1 MVDVSGIMR
10 RQEEMEAQ
18 RGNWESMWENVARLV
33 LPRSDDFRNK
43 HSPGTQRNQRQ
54 YDAFPMAAL
63 DKFAAAIEAG
73 LMPRTATWHTLT
85 TGDDDLDE
93 SHSVKVYLEDLNQ
106 LLWDTRYS
114 PRGNFASQAHEK
126 RLSLG
131 AFGTGCMLV
140 EPRKNGGIQYKTIH
154 LSEIYISENWSG
166 VIDTVHRKFMLSAKQ
181 AVELFGKETPE
192 KIRKRFE
199 AGHIHEKFEFLH
211 AVMPREDYEKG
222 MLDKAGM
229 PFVGYYIFTDGKQVV
244 QEDGYHEQPY
254 IVSRY
259 SLSTRETYGRSPA
272 IQLLPD
278 ISMLQE
284 MRRTTIEAANMAVD
298 PPVLL
303 PSDDISEFDLT
314 PGSRNYGA
322 VDEQGNRLAHPWNA
336 GVDVGL
342 GLEMIADTRNQID
355 DGFMGIYF
363 RVLLENPNM
372 TATQAML
379 IAQQQGQMT
388 APVIG
393 RLQTEWLG
401 PMIRRESGIL
411 FRQGLHPEM
420 PPELAEY
427 LQQKRES
434 LAIEYV
440 SPMTRAAR
448 SEEAVSIL
456 RTFETLAPLAQ
467 IDPSVYAGFDMKETA
482 RIVAEVNGVPARAMK
497 DPEVMAQEE
506 EAAEAQAMMGNVLD
520 AAPVAAQTAKTL
532 AEAQAIS
539 QNVPAPIGGA

>member
-1 MVDVSGIMR
+1 MVDVSGILR

-18 RGNWESMWENVARLV
+18 RGNWESMWENVARMV
-33 LPRSDDFRNK
+33 LPRSDDFRSK

-73 LMPRTATWHTLT
+73 LMPRTALWHHLE
-85 TGDDDLDE
+85 TGDEDLDE
-93 SHSVKVYLEDLNQ
+93 THSIKTYLEELNQ
-106 LLWDTRYS
+106 TLWDVRYS
-114 PRGNFASQAHEK
+114 PRANFASQAHEK

-140 EPRKNGGIQYKTIH
+140 EPRKGGGIQYKTIH
-154 LSEIYISENWSG
+154 LSEVFISENWSG
-166 VIDTVHRKFMLSAKQ
+166 VIDVVHRKFMLTARQ
-181 AVELFGKETPE
+181 AVQLFGDKTPE
-192 KIRKRFE
+192 KILTKYN
-199 AGHIHEKFEFLH
+199 AGNIHERFEFLH
-211 AVMPREDYEKG
+211 AVMPREDVEKG
-222 MLDKAGM
+222 RLDKKGL
-229 PFVGYYIFTDGKQVV
+229 PFVGYYIFADGKQVV

-303 PSDDISEFDLT
+303 PDDALSEFDLS

-322 VDEQGNRLAHPWNA
+322 ADDQGRPLAHPWNS
-336 GVDVGL
+336 GVNVGL

-401 PMIRRESGIL
+401 PLIRRESGIL
-411 FRQGLHPEM
+411 FRQGRHPEM
-420 PPELAEY
+420 PGELAEY
-427 LQQKRES
+427 LQSTGES
-434 LAIEYV
+434 LKIDYV

-482 RIVAEVNGVPARAMK
+482 RIVAEVNGVPMKAMK
-497 DPEVMAQEE
+497 EPEVMEQEQ
-506 EAAEAQAMMGNVLD
+506 EAEQMQAMMGDVLE

-532 AEAQAIS
+532 AEAQAVS